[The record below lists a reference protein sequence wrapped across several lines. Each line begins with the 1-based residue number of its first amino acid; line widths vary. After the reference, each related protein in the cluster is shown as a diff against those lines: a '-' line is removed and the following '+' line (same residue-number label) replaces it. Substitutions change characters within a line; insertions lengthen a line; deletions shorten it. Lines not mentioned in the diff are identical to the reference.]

1 MPLDTDTTTESF
13 HPTIDELEALK
24 RLELETIPVDAAL
37 HDHIPHR
44 LYDLGYI
51 AKNSEGRLSI
61 TAKGLALAR
70 RQ

>member
-1 MPLDTDTTTESF
+1 MQLDTESF
-13 HPTIDELEALK
+13 HPTIDEIEALK
-24 RLELETIPVDAAL
+24 RMELETLTVSTAM

-51 AKNSEGRLSI
+51 AKNGDGRLSI
-61 TAKGLALAR
+61 TAKGLALVR